1 MNPKVLNLIETVGPI
16 VKEQWDKAWSW
27 LQKQFKE
34 TDWEEMFRSL
44 VEKAEG
50 KMNEFGIPEGVTITP
65 VEVEMLTK
73 EKLVEIAKQ
82 NIVPNSNQVAATI
95 NDKSSNVYYVYL
107 AYVKDRTLLPNEENN
122 FVIIKADGL
131 NKEALNLFADNEL
144 IILK

>member
-50 KMNEFGIPEGVTITP
+50 KVNELGIPEGVTITP